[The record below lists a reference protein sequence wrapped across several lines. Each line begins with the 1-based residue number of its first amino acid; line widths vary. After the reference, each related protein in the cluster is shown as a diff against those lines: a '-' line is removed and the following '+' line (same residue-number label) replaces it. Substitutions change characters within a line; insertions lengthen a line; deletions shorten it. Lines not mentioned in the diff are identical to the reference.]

1 MVLLVFNKKRVLEVC
16 EQDEAEIIEF
26 CQSDHE
32 VQIDDQLLTF
42 SFVQNLP
49 LTGPVKLRGRDT
61 VFGAKLTRS
70 LRDD

>member
-1 MVLLVFNKKRVLEVC
+1 MVSLVFNKKRVLEVC
-16 EQDEAEIIEF
+16 EQAEAEIIEF

-32 VQIDDQLLTF
+32 VQIDNQLLTF

-49 LTGPVKLRGRDT
+49 LTGPVKLRVLDAA
-61 VFGAKLTRS
+61 FGVKLTRS